1 ADIKE
6 RQSHVRFTPES
17 RHSSAPVACRLSAK
31 SGHTWGP
38 ISTLQWSERNGR
50 QDAQEVGEGR
60 KEGHR
65 QAPVAK
71 KAIKSRKT
79 APKLQ
84 RIKERGD
91 WRGETLA
98 RLRGLIQEADPEVVE
113 EVKWRKPSNSMLGV
127 PVWSHAGI
135 ICTGETYK
143 AVVKL
148 TFA

>member
-1 ADIKE
+1 MVGDALGLVWIIWFGSSDRKCLLGATIRGRGPVPTGVIVRLNVRYGPLADIKE

-17 RHSSAPVACRLSAK
+17 RHSSAPVACPLSAK

-65 QAPVAK
+65 QARVAT

-79 APKLQ
+79 A
-84 RIKERGD
+84 
-91 WRGETLA
+91 
-98 RLRGLIQEADPEVVE
+98 
-113 EVKWRKPSNSMLGV
+113 
-127 PVWSHAGI
+127 
-135 ICTGETYK
+135 
-143 AVVKL
+143 
-148 TFA
+148 